1 MGENNKRKLGV
12 TEMSKRIIAIF
23 LAYITMLALY
33 GENNLMVFAF
43 YLAFIQIFNKTMV
56 FNNEL

>member
-23 LAYITMLALY
+23 LSYITMLALY

-43 YLAFIQIFNKTMV
+43 YLAFIQLFNRTLE
-56 FNNEL
+56 FE